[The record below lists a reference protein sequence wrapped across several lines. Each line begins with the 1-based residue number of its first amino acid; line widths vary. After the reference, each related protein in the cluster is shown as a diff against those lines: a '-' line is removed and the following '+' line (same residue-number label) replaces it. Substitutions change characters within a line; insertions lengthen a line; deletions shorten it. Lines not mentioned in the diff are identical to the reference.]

1 MKNNKII
8 IGLLT
13 LCLAFGIGSCTKVK
27 RGEYAKGSAT
37 IFVDDGFR
45 NLVQEEISVFEF
57 SYPDSSIIPFFV
69 REDEAIDTLMADA
82 TQAIIVT
89 KELTEDQKKF
99 IKDKYKRLVK
109 THCIAVDAVALITNK
124 ENPVKE
130 LSMEEIDKILNGEV
144 TRWTQLAGNDTTAI
158 KLVFDN
164 TGSSTVSYLKEKFLK
179 DGKMISDNPNAY
191 AQKNNA
197 QVFDIVKKD
206 KDALGI
212 ISVSWLGNDLEK
224 AKDIPI
230 NERVEDYKNENDTI
244 VPEMTTEV
252 NIVKV
257 SNPTEKNDFD
267 PEAYAPYQVYIHSG
281 QYPLFRKVYMISTAT
296 KSTVL
301 NSFYTFVT
309 GFAGQKIIM
318 KTGILPYHTN
328 PRVVELV
335 PNK

>member
-1 MKNNKII
+1 MNIRNLT
-8 IGLLT
+8 IGLLSAAVLLGT
-13 LCLAFGIGSCTKVK
+13 ASCAKVK

-57 SYPDSSIIPFFV
+57 SYPESSIIPFFV
-69 REDEAIDTLMADA
+69 SEDEAIDTLMSDA

-89 KELTEDQKKF
+89 KELTKEQREYMKN
-99 IKDKYKRLVK
+99 KYKRVVRS
-109 THCIAVDAVALITNK
+109 HCIAVDAVALITNK
-124 ENPVKE
+124 ENPVKD
-130 LSMEEIDKILNGEV
+130 LSMEEIGKILNGDI
-144 TRWTQLAGNDTTAI
+144 TRWTQIAGNDTTAI
-158 KLVFDN
+158 KIVFDN
-164 TGSSTVSYLKEKFLK
+164 AGSSTVSYLKEKFLK
-179 DGKMISDNPNAY
+179 DGKMISDNPNAF

-206 KDALGI
+206 KDALGV
-212 ISVSWLGNDLEK
+212 ISVSWLGDDLEK

-230 NERVEDYKNENDTI
+230 DKRVEDYQNEADTI
-244 VPEMTTEV
+244 VPAMTTEV
-252 NIVKV
+252 NIVRV

-267 PEAYAPYQVYIHSG
+267 PKPYAPYQVYIHSG
-281 QYPLFRKVYMISTAT
+281 QYPLFRKVYMISTAS

-328 PRVVELV
+328 PRVVELKQ
-335 PNK
+335 N

>member
-1 MKNNKII
+1 MKKLILGLMSV
-8 IGLLT
+8 GLL
-13 LCLAFGIGSCTKVK
+13 LGAASCAKVK

-57 SYPDSSIIPFFV
+57 SYPESSILPFFV
-69 REDEAIDTLMADA
+69 SEDEAIDTLMADA

-89 KELTEDQKKF
+89 KELTKEQKEYMKNKF
-99 IKDKYKRLVK
+99 KRVVRS
-109 THCIAVDAVALITNK
+109 HCIAVDAVALITNK
-124 ENPVKE
+124 DNPVKD
-130 LSMEEIDKILNGEV
+130 LSMEEIGKILNGDI
-144 TRWTQLAGNDTTAI
+144 TRWTQIAGTDTTAI

-164 TGSSTVSYLKEKFLK
+164 AGSSTVSYLKEKFLA
-179 DGKMISDNPNAY
+179 DGKKISDNPNAF

-206 KDALGI
+206 KDALGV
-212 ISVSWLGNDLEK
+212 ISVSWLGDDLEK

-230 NERVEDYKNENDTI
+230 DKRVEDYQNEADTI
-244 VPEMTTEV
+244 VPQMTTEV
-252 NIVKV
+252 NIVRI

-267 PEAYAPYQVYIHSG
+267 PKPYAPYQVYIHSG
-281 QYPLFRKVYMISTAT
+281 QYPLFRKVYMISTAS

-328 PRVVELV
+328 PRVVEL
-335 PNK
+335 K

>member
-1 MKNNKII
+1 MKLKKLSMF
-8 IGLLT
+8 LLSAAV
-13 LCLAFGIGSCTKVK
+13 LLGAASCTKVK

-57 SYPDSSIIPFFV
+57 SYPESSIIPFFV
-69 REDEAIDTLMADA
+69 SEQEAIDTLMADA

-89 KELTEDQKKF
+89 RELTPDQKKYM
-99 IKDKYKRLVK
+99 KDKYKRIVK
-109 THCIAVDAVALITNK
+109 SHCIAVDAVALITNK
-124 ENPVKE
+124 ENPVKD
-130 LSMEEIDKILNGEV
+130 LSMEEVEKILNGEV
-144 TRWTQLAGNDTTAI
+144 TKWTQIAGNDTTAI

-164 TGSSTVSYLKEKFLK
+164 AGSSTVSYLREKFLK
-179 DGKMISDNPNAY
+179 DGKKISDNPNAF

-206 KDALGI
+206 KDALGV
-212 ISVSWLGNDLEK
+212 ISVSWLGDDLEK

-230 NERVEDYKNENDTI
+230 DKRVEDYQNETDTI
-244 VPEMTTEV
+244 VPSMTTEV
-252 NIVKV
+252 NIVRI
-257 SNPTEKNDFD
+257 SNPNEKNDFD
-267 PEAYAPYQVYIHSG
+267 PKPYAPYQVYIHSG

-328 PRVVELV
+328 PRVVEL
-335 PNK
+335 KQD

>member
-1 MKNNKII
+1 MSIKNLT
-8 IGLLT
+8 IGLLSAAV
-13 LCLAFGIGSCTKVK
+13 LLGAASCAKVK

-57 SYPDSSIIPFFV
+57 SYPESSIIPFFV
-69 REDEAIDTLMADA
+69 SEDEAIDTLMSDA

-89 KELTEDQKKF
+89 KELTKEQREYLKN
-99 IKDKYKRLVK
+99 KYKRVVRS
-109 THCIAVDAVALITNK
+109 HCIAVDAVALITNK
-124 ENPVKE
+124 ENPVKD
-130 LSMEEIDKILNGEV
+130 LSMEEIGKILNGDI
-144 TRWTQLAGNDTTAI
+144 TRWTQIAGNDTTAI
-158 KLVFDN
+158 KIVFDN
-164 TGSSTVSYLKEKFLK
+164 AGSSTVSYLKEKFLK
-179 DGKMISDNPNAY
+179 DGKMISDNPNAF

-206 KDALGI
+206 KDALGV
-212 ISVSWLGNDLEK
+212 ISVSWLGDDLEK

-230 NERVEDYKNENDTI
+230 DKRVEDYQNEADTI
-244 VPEMTTEV
+244 VPTMTTEV
-252 NIVKV
+252 NIVRV

-267 PEAYAPYQVYIHSG
+267 PKPYAPYQVYIHSG
-281 QYPLFRKVYMISTAT
+281 QYPLFRKVYMISTAS

-328 PRVVELV
+328 PRVVELKQ
-335 PNK
+335 N

>member
-1 MKNNKII
+1 MNVRNFT
-8 IGLLT
+8 IGLLSVAVM
-13 LCLAFGIGSCTKVK
+13 LGAASCAKVK

-57 SYPDSSIIPFFV
+57 SYPESSIIPFFV
-69 REDEAIDTLMADA
+69 SEDEAIDTLMSDA

-89 KELTEDQKKF
+89 KELTKEQREYLKN
-99 IKDKYKRLVK
+99 KYKRVVRS
-109 THCIAVDAVALITNK
+109 HCIAVDAVALITNK
-124 ENPVKE
+124 ENPVKD
-130 LSMEEIDKILNGEV
+130 LSMEEIGKILNGDI
-144 TRWTQLAGNDTTAI
+144 TRWTQIAGNDTTAI
-158 KLVFDN
+158 KIVFDN
-164 TGSSTVSYLKEKFLK
+164 AGSSTVSYLKEKFLK
-179 DGKMISDNPNAY
+179 DGKMISDNPNAF

-206 KDALGI
+206 KDALGV
-212 ISVSWLGNDLEK
+212 ISVSWLGDDLEK

-230 NERVEDYKNENDTI
+230 DKRVEDYQNEADTI
-244 VPEMTTEV
+244 VPTMTTEV
-252 NIVKV
+252 NIVRV

-267 PEAYAPYQVYIHSG
+267 PKPYAPYQVYIHSG
-281 QYPLFRKVYMISTAT
+281 QYPLFRKVYMISTAS

-328 PRVVELV
+328 PRVVELKQ
-335 PNK
+335 N